1 MKTLLTA
8 LITFALVSPALANT
22 LPLQEP
28 TETIITATAQASTSI
43 ITTEKPILSA
53 SMASQTLTA
62 IFNFLALLLHSTHSQ
77 TNTTPSFSSLLEDVF
92 ILIAQTSGKKGREL
106 DIFMNDIK
114 IDCNNTLKRSFE
126 DLSASPNLNDYKR
139 PSKNEE
145 KEAKTQAALCN
156 VATIVTGVAN
166 IVQNPHDKVNVGQSV
181 GSILAGIINI
191 ALLASH
197 KPRQQALTD
206 LMESLNVTA

>member
-1 MKTLLTA
+1 MKTFLAA
-8 LITFALVSPALANT
+8 LITFSLVSPVFANT

-28 TETIITATAQASTSI
+28 TETIITTTATTSTSI
-43 ITTEKPILSA
+43 ITAEKPTVSA

-62 IFNFLALLLHSTHSQ
+62 IFNFLALLLHSTYSQ

-92 ILIAQTSGKKGREL
+92 TLIAQTSGKKDQEL

-114 IDCNNTLKRSFE
+114 IDCNNTLTRTFE
-126 DLSASPNLNDYKR
+126 NLSATPDLNDYKR
-139 PSKNEE
+139 PSKDAE

-166 IVQNPHDKVNVGQSV
+166 IVQNPHDKINVGQSV

-197 KPRQQALTD
+197 KPRQLVLND
-206 LMESLNVTA
+206 LIDALNVTA